1 MRQGG
6 TLQRLEHEHDI
17 DCDQSDEDCIPKSD
31 AKDLQSRFRTKGGFK
46 GTTIATEMKPKLN
59 GKLRADTDEDG
70 GSDESG
76 DDDKDD
82 DGKDDDGEDGA
93 PNVGYKEAIE
103 VLQSLK

>member
-1 MRQGG
+1 MYDVPYLPEFIELAKASDLAKIQTYADLFDDYRA
-6 TLQRLEHEHDI
+6 QRRI
-17 DCDQSDEDCIPKSD
+17 D
-31 AKDLQSRFRTKGGFK
+31 
-46 GTTIATEMKPKLN
+46 
-59 GKLRADTDEDG
+59 
-70 GSDESG
+70 GSDPMNLTSG